1 MVQSREGVQTLDI
14 SVPEK
19 LWVIHKSHPSIFIF
33 TERSFIE
40 KESVMETKE
49 LIFKFEKETKN
60 TARYQESGSAVIN
73 TLYIQKSALGGSPPA
88 EISVTIGVSVPA

>member
-1 MVQSREGVQTLDI
+1 
-14 SVPEK
+14 
-19 LWVIHKSHPSIFIF
+19 
-33 TERSFIE
+33 
-40 KESVMETKE
+40 METKE